1 MDNLLVRSAKLYKH
15 PKVVLAVAFV
25 LTLAFAAGIPF
36 LKFDNNIRN
45 MLPQHNRDLKVHDY
59 YEDENRF
66 GSSAYVFLGVESA
79 DAYSEK
85 TLGYFHTLQTRIEA
99 LNQKLPGENVAKL
112 LGLTPAEGAT
122 LVAGLKNLGINEM
135 NFRET
140 MVPVVTSAAALKDQ
154 LGLDEALA
162 TKVATAAAKADPAA
176 LYYRFEDPI
185 SKIEG
190 LLNADSI
197 ANKDDSLVVEKL
209 VDEGAITVADDGSVS
224 IAPEAV
230 AALKAKVASW
240 EIYQG
245 VLVSSDGKLG
255 SLIVKLNTHDIDVKA
270 SLNRALETILV
281 ETKTTGITTY
291 LDGESVI
298 EDKIARYM
306 TDDIAIL
313 LPLVVIVVLLI
324 LFFCFRNLQGVLY
337 PSIVILMGVVW
348 AVGAGAWL
356 GIPVTVVGTA
366 MPVLLVAISSAY
378 GIHQMNHYLLD
389 PSHDKNAIL
398 LHNMK
403 TVGLAI
409 LLSGIT
415 VMVGFGALVTSDFV
429 PVKNFGILTAFG
441 DLVAVAAALFVLPAL
456 ILASKKPKTIE
467 YHESE
472 KGLVGWFLHLF
483 VKINKKHSGKVIAV
497 SLVLLAVFAVGSL
510 YVKAELNNVSLF
522 KSDDPIAVADTRLN
536 EALAGTQSLNLVLD
550 TDLSDVLT
558 RSETAAEGADEPV
571 SLATPEVLNK
581 VEAFSADVVKK
592 FPYVTKVM
600 SFNTMMKKMNQ
611 EMTGGDPAAYSV
623 PQDGQLISQYLMI
636 FSGDL
641 QGVLS
646 PNHDK
651 MRITITM
658 KRTSTDESE
667 AVARYAL
674 EYFGADFQKA
684 NHVQANITG
693 AAHLYYVAN
702 SLLIKGTIDSV
713 AICIVVVFLLL
724 LFVLKDF
731 WISLI
736 AMVPIFLTLVINFG
750 MLGLFNIPLN
760 AGTAMVSSVAIGI
773 GVDYSIHY
781 ITWYRREIR
790 LSRDISLALENTI
803 LHKGRAILYNMFV
816 IFGGFMVMIVS
827 KFIPLIQFGIL
838 VSVCM
843 VTTAVGSLVIVP
855 AIMKLLA
862 KKDRKFL
869 YMEKV
874 VVEE

>member
-1 MDNLLVRSAKLYKH
+1 MDNLLVRTTKVYKH
-15 PKVVLAVAFV
+15 PKVVLGVAFL

-66 GSSAYVFLGVESA
+66 GSSAYIFLGVASD
-79 DAYSEK
+79 DAYGEK
-85 TLGYFHTLQTRIEA
+85 TLGYFHKLQTRIEA
-99 LNQKLPGENVAKL
+99 LNQSLPAQNTAQL
-112 LGLTPAEGAT
+112 LGLSVAEGSQ
-122 LVAGLKNLGINEM
+122 LVEAIKGLGINEM
-135 NFRET
+135 NYQEELI
-140 MVPVVTSAAALKDQ
+140 PVVTSAAALQEK
-154 LGLDEALA
+154 LGLDAALA
-162 TKVATAAAKADPAA
+162 TKVAAAAAKVDPAA
-176 LYYRFEDPI
+176 IYYRYEDPI
-185 SKIEG
+185 AKIEG
-190 LLNADSI
+190 LLSADSI
-197 ANKDDSLVVEKL
+197 ANRDDSLVVEKL
-209 VDEGAITVADDGSVS
+209 VDEGAVTVAEDGSVS

-230 AALKAKVASW
+230 AALKTKVASW
-240 EIYQG
+240 EVYQG
-245 VLVSSDGKLG
+245 VLVSADGKLG

-270 SLNRALETILV
+270 SINRALEGLLA
-281 ETKTTGITTY
+281 ELKTDGITPY

-306 TDDIAIL
+306 IDDIAVL

-324 LFFCFRNLQGVLY
+324 LFFCFGNLQGVLY

-389 PSHDKNAIL
+389 PSHDKSAIL
-398 LHNMK
+398 IHNMK

-441 DLVAVAAALFVLPAL
+441 DLVAVGAALFVLPAL
-456 ILASKKPKTIE
+456 ILAGKKPKMVE
-467 YHESE
+467 YHETE

-483 VKINKKHSGKVIAV
+483 VRINRNHSGKVIAV
-497 SLVLLAVFAVGSL
+497 SVLLLIVFAVGSL
-510 YVKAELNNVSLF
+510 FVKAELNNVSLF
-522 KSDDPIAVADTRLN
+522 KADDPIAVADGKLN

-550 TDLSDVLT
+550 TDLSDILA
-558 RSETAAEGADEPV
+558 RGEASDGAEPV
-571 SLATPEVLNK
+571 SLATPAVLNK
-581 VEAFSADVVKK
+581 VEAFSADVLKK
-592 FPYVTKVM
+592 FPYATKVM

-611 EMTGGDPAAYSV
+611 EMNGGDPAAYAV
-623 PQDGQLISQYLMI
+623 PQDAQLISQYLLI
-636 FSGDL
+636 FTGDL
-641 QGVLS
+641 QSVLS

-651 MRITITM
+651 MRVTITM

-674 EYFGADFQKA
+674 EYFGGDFARDNKL
-684 NHVQANITG
+684 QANVTG

-790 LSRDISLALENTI
+790 LKRDVTLALENTI
-803 LHKGRAILYNMFV
+803 LHKGRAILYNMLV
-816 IFGGFMVMIVS
+816 IFGGFMVMVVS
-827 KFIPLIQFGIL
+827 KFIPLIQFGVL

-862 KKDRKFL
+862 KKERPFL

-874 VVEE
+874 AVEE

>member
-1 MDNLLVRSAKLYKH
+1 MDTLLVKSTKLYKH
-15 PKVVLAVAFV
+15 PKIVLAVAFV

-45 MLPQHNRDLKVHDY
+45 MLPQHNRDLLVHDY

-66 GSSAYVFLGVESA
+66 GSSSYVFLGVESA
-79 DAYSEK
+79 DVYSPK
-85 TLGYFHTLQTRIEA
+85 TLGYFHQLQTRIEA
-99 LNQKLPGENVAKL
+99 LNQVLPGHNVANL
-112 LGLTPAEGAT
+112 LGLTADEGT
-122 LVAGLKNLGINEM
+122 RLVEGLKSLGINEL
-135 NFRET
+135 NYREE
-140 MVPVVTSAAALKDQ
+140 MVPVVLSAAALKDK
-154 LGLDEALA
+154 LNLDPALA
-162 TKVATAAAKADPAA
+162 AKVAAAAVHVDPAA
-176 LYYRFEDPI
+176 LYSRFEDPI
-185 SKIEG
+185 HKIEG

-197 ANKDDSLVVEKL
+197 SNRDDSLVVEKL
-209 VDEGAITVADDGSVS
+209 VADAAVTVAADGSVS
-224 IAPEAV
+224 FAPEAV
-230 AALKAKVASW
+230 AALQQKVAAW
-240 EIYQG
+240 DIYQG
-245 VLVSSDGKLG
+245 VLVSKDGKLG

-270 SLNRALETILV
+270 SLNKAIGGIL
-281 ETKTTGITTY
+281 TDLKTDGITTY
-291 LDGESVI
+291 LDGEPVI

-306 TDDIAIL
+306 TDDIALL

-337 PSIVILMGVVW
+337 PSIVILMGVIW

-389 PSHDKNAIL
+389 PGHDKNAIL
-398 LHNMK
+398 VHNMK

-429 PVKNFGILTAFG
+429 PVKNFGMLTAVG
-441 DLVAVAAALFVLPAL
+441 DMVAVAAALFVLPAMIL
-456 ILASKKPKTIE
+456 IGKKPKNVE
-467 YHESE
+467 YHESQ
-472 KGLVGWFLHLF
+472 KGLVSDILHLF
-483 VKINKKHSGKVIAV
+483 VRINQKHPGKVIAASV
-497 SLVLLAVFAVGSL
+497 VILVVFAAGCFF
-510 YVKAELNNVSLF
+510 VKAELNNVSLF
-522 KSDDPIAVADTRLN
+522 KADDPIAVADTRLN
-536 EALAGTQSLNLVLD
+536 EQLAGTQSLNLVLD
-550 TDLSDVLT
+550 TDLTDVLGRT
-558 RSETAAEGADEPV
+558 DSQTSDGEPV
-571 SLATPEVLNK
+571 TLATPAVLNK

-592 FPYVTKVM
+592 FPYVTKVL
-600 SFNTMMKKMNQ
+600 SFNTMIKKMNQ
-611 EMTGGDPAAYSV
+611 EMNGGDPAKYSV
-623 PQDGQLISQYLMI
+623 PQDASLLSQYLLI

-641 QGVLS
+641 QSVLS

-651 MRITITM
+651 MRVTITM

-667 AVARYAL
+667 AVARYTLA
-674 EYFGADFQKA
+674 YFEGDFLKA

-702 SLLIKGTIDSV
+702 TLLIEGTIKSV
-713 AICIVVVFLLL
+713 VICIVVVFLLL

-736 AMVPIFLTLVINFG
+736 AMLPIFLTLVINFG

-790 LSRDISLALENTI
+790 TKRDISLALENTI
-803 LHKGRAILYNMFV
+803 LHKGRAILYNMLV
-816 IFGGFMVMIVS
+816 IFGGFLVMVVS
-827 KFIPLIQFGIL
+827 KFIPLIQFGVL
-838 VSVCM
+838 VAVCM

-855 AIMKLLA
+855 AVMRLLA
-862 KKDRKFL
+862 KKERGFL
-869 YMEKV
+869 YME
-874 VVEE
+874 